1 MHGLSSF
8 NLRRTYH
15 CYFFSVGAQVP
26 SLGVYLI
33 NGSPRVTN
41 DSVEAEFQITRPVT
55 GVRCFLRSQFDRIWQ
70 NCEVY
75 QFGALTK
82 MGSALYY
89 ILMIEPDKPYM
100 YISLYIYIYQFCS
113 VY

>member
-1 MHGLSSF
+1 M
-8 NLRRTYH
+8 
-15 CYFFSVGAQVP
+15 AQVP

-41 DSVEAEFQITRPVT
+41 DSVEAEFQITRPVN

-75 QFGALTK
+75 QFGVLTER
-82 MGSALYY
+82 GSALYIY
-89 ILMIEPDKPYM
+89 DKTHDRARQA
-100 YISLYIYIYQFCS
+100 LYICTFSYTYQFCN